1 MNLISKDLEFFTC
14 TEALQ
19 LCSCSY
25 GDELLLG
32 FTSKIP
38 GESIQRNF
46 LRYLR
51 EDKISFKE
59 ERNDFPGC
67 QEEQKQEGKKSLSDF
82 FFPLS
87 CSGGNLWNGQLYDLG
102 YAELVLVCSSG
113 KLLCLACCFRGIYQT
128 EKHFEE

>member
-1 MNLISKDLEFFTC
+1 MSLISEDLDFLPVQRL
-14 TEALQ
+14 LQ

-67 QEEQKQEGKKSLSDF
+67 QEEQKQEGKKAYQIFSF
-82 FFPLS
+82 
-87 CSGGNLWNGQLYDLG
+87 
-102 YAELVLVCSSG
+102 
-113 KLLCLACCFRGIYQT
+113 LCLTVAVICGMVII
-128 EKHFEE
+128 